1 MGGAGLEE
9 EAKGKPA
16 VRPVFRPVGRK
27 HKVYEEVAEQVRAEI
42 FAGRLALGQ
51 RLPAER
57 NLVEQFGVSRAVIR
71 EAIRALELTGFVTV
85 RKGAGGGTFVAQDYE
100 RPIQDTLIQLL
111 AGGEVKMRDLFDV
124 RTVLEPY
131 AAARAAELRTEED
144 LALLDGLVREADE
157 EGASGTN
164 IRPYNLRFHR
174 LILRMSRNPVL
185 RVMGE
190 TLLSIL
196 SKHIQEVVSPE
207 RSLRVLEVHKEIARA
222 ITLRDADAARRL
234 VAADIQSLGTF
245 FSQQTEEDKPARK
258 SARRR
263 GGRGTGA

>member
-1 MGGAGLEE
+1 MAEAGSGEE
-9 EAKGKPA
+9 GKRAPPS
-16 VRPVFRPVGRK
+16 RPVFRAVGRK
-27 HKVYEEVAEQVRAEI
+27 QKIYEEVVEQIRAEI
-42 FAGRLALGQ
+42 FAGRLALGE

-57 NLVEQFGVSRAVIR
+57 DLVEQFVVSRAVIR

-85 RKGAGGGTFVAQDYE
+85 KKGAGGGTFVAQDYE
-100 RPIQDTLIQLL
+100 RPIQDTLLQLL
-111 AGGEVKMRDLFDV
+111 AGGEVRMRDLFEV

-174 LILRMSRNPVL
+174 LILGMSGNPVL

-190 TLLSIL
+190 TLLTIL
-196 SKHIQEVVSPE
+196 SKHIQEVESPE
-207 RSLRVLEVHKEIARA
+207 RSLKVLEVHQEIAGA
-222 ITLRDADAARRL
+222 IFRRDAEAARRL
-234 VAADIQSLGTF
+234 VAADIQSLGVF
-245 FSQQTEEDKPARK
+245 FSQQKEEEQPARGTK
-258 SARRR
+258 RRR
-263 GGRGTGA
+263 GVREIKA